1 MLWYGVQAY
10 NHPYINQCVMEKNS
24 REHQRSSMFKRTRS
38 LVCLSIA
45 AALSTPIP
53 VQANSL
59 DLPDIGT
66 TASSTLTIAQEIQY
80 GDAYMRMLRSSQPI
94 VSDPVL
100 NEYIES
106 LGHRLVANAS
116 DVKTPFTFFMIHD
129 RNINAFAFFGGYVA
143 LHSGLFLHAQSES
156 ELASVVAHE
165 IAHVTQRHL
174 ARSMEDQARR
184 SPANMAALVGALLL
198 AIASP
203 EAGIAAMTA
212 ATAGNIQ
219 GQINYTRS
227 NEKEA
232 DRFGISTLASAGF
245 DVNAMPRFFGRLAD
259 EYRYASKP
267 PPMLL
272 THPLPEDRVTDSRAR
287 AQSYPARQ
295 VEPTLNYHLA
305 RARIVARYA
314 GIDDKAANDW
324 FVRTEKSAQPSVKVA
339 FQYGKALVLLDNK
352 EYQRASVI
360 LQRLLKQAPD
370 NRFYLDAMSDVY
382 IGLNQ
387 AEQAQS
393 LLASALKSAPN
404 NPVLSINYANALIQQ
419 DKNDQAI
426 KVLQRYTHDYPN
438 DINGWSLLSDA
449 NINLGI
455 SDEDLAARAEILAL
469 KANWNKAI
477 QYYTQ
482 ASQLAELGSLKQARY
497 DARIDQLM
505 VQRDRFLA
513 LQ

>member
-1 MLWYGVQAY
+1 
-10 NHPYINQCVMEKNS
+10 
-24 REHQRSSMFKRTRS
+24 MFKRMRS
-38 LVCLSIA
+38 LACLSVA
-45 AALSTPIP
+45 AALIAPAP
-53 VQANSL
+53 ALANNL

-66 TASSTLTIAQEIQY
+66 TASSTLTIAQEMQY
-80 GDAYMRMLRSSQPI
+80 GDAYMRMLRNSKPI
-94 VSDPVL
+94 VNDPVL
-100 NEYIES
+100 NEYIDS

-116 DVKTPFTFFMIHD
+116 DVKTPFTFFMIRD

-174 ARSMEDQARR
+174 ARSMEEQARR
-184 SPANMAALVGALLL
+184 SPATMAALAGSLLL
-198 AIASP
+198 AIAAP
-203 EAGIAAMTA
+203 EAGIAAITA
-212 ATAGNIQ
+212 TTAGSIQ

-232 DRFGISTLASAGF
+232 DRFGINTLSKAGF
-245 DVNAMPRFFGRLAD
+245 DVNAMPRFFGRLAE

-272 THPLPEDRVTDSRAR
+272 THPLPEDRITDTRAR
-287 AQSYPARQ
+287 AQNYPATR
-295 VEPTLNYHLA
+295 VDPSLDYHLA

-314 GIDDKAANDW
+314 GIDAKAAQDW
-324 FVRTEKSAQPSVKVA
+324 FNRVEKKAAPSVQVA
-339 FQYGKALVLLDNK
+339 FQYGKTLVHLDNK
-352 EYQRASVI
+352 ELDQASTI
-360 LQRLLKQAPD
+360 LHKLFEQQPN
-370 NRFYLDAMSDVY
+370 NRFYLDAMSDLY
-382 IGLNQ
+382 IAQGKADKAEAMLLKALQ
-387 AEQAQS
+387 A
-393 LLASALKSAPN
+393 APN
-404 NPVLSINYANALIQQ
+404 NAVISINYANALLKQ
-419 DKNDQAI
+419 DKNAEAV
-426 KVLQRYTHDYPN
+426 KVLQRYTHDNPN
-438 DINGWSLLSDA
+438 DVNGWHLLSEA
-449 NINLGI
+449 SIHLGF